1 MKNQKI
7 AKKGLATALSVLSLV
22 NGVPNLLGNL
32 GLSSTVSAAS
42 TKKSGRYNIFYPW
55 ESDKIFEYLKKDS
68 FYKYLILLECCKN
81 EFDDYYKLKNNFLN
95 GKTARNKRNQY
106 EIEKTVG
113 KGNIKEIEKVV
124 KKNFGN
130 SIEKKLNNSDAN
142 KWWEENGKIWW
153 NDYVNITHA
162 KSTNSERYYE
172 DEYENHD
179 DTTLELI
186 SSQKLL
192 LEYYK
197 LIAKKN
203 NFRISD
209 DVKNIDILEKSEEL
223 NEVLKNNFG
232 VFCLEEKK
240 SIFGFEFPTDS
251 YKQKSADKAIVDL
264 LQEENKSLD
273 TLRNNVLKANIAR
286 YTPPLAISGIL
297 FFGSGSLG
305 HIKKLI
311 ADGFK
316 GAKAGLIKAYNRF
329 IYNRLTLEKD
339 PVKLKELMEQYLK
352 TSVFRQDSAMD
363 KIVGIMSGMS
373 DLWNSSD
380 NSGQPCTSACTM
392 TFMGDSGIGKTYAA
406 RMLSKAIFHKDMQ
419 PWQFITST
427 SVTAASSGAKVN
439 KDKDGKSESTEKL
452 SPADQLFNENSE
464 LVRQLRLNNRV
475 IIVLDEVD
483 KMHMSADPND
493 TILERLRDA
502 RDTGRLLVRK
512 GVNYDY
518 IDVSRTVFI
527 CITNEF
533 RECWGLPK
541 DTSLTEAQSASR
553 TTVERDRSLTNRFDI
568 VEFKYF
574 DSEDY
579 QIILRPQIEE
589 LKDEYLN
596 NYKININISDK
607 TIKAIGDAAEVKN
620 KGVRGVNDFLV
631 SLRGKLVEYRCKNK
645 EVSSEEQKVDVTYL
659 PESNSFE
666 IK

>member
-7 AKKGLATALSVLSLV
+7 INKSLAVTLSVLSLV
-22 NGVPNLLGNL
+22 NGGPDLLYHSMNCVPKVEALGLLKNTRYSIDEPWKCKDMCNYLINDVYYCNLL
-32 GLSSTVSAAS
+32 
-42 TKKSGRYNIFYPW
+42 K
-55 ESDKIFEYLKKDS
+55 FE
-68 FYKYLILLECCKN
+68 FYKDRITGYH
-81 EFDDYYKLKNNFLN
+81 
-95 GKTARNKRNQY
+95 
-106 EIEKTVG
+106 
-113 KGNIKEIEKVV
+113 NIKKTYGEDKD
-124 KKNFGN
+124 
-130 SIEKKLNNSDAN
+130 KKLTDIVGIVKNYELDSNKIQGWWAEN
-142 KWWEENGKIWW
+142 GEKWWK
-153 NDYVNITHA
+153 DYVAVKHTGA
-162 KSTNSERYYE
+162 PKRYGLADKFVAAM
-172 DEYENHD
+172 DEKNLEND
-179 DTTLELI
+179 VEI
-186 SSQKLL
+186 SDEFMASKELL
-192 LEYYK
+192 LEYYEMV
-197 LIAKKN
+197 AKN
-203 NFRISD
+203 NGFKISNHS
-209 DVKNIDILEKSEEL
+209 KNSDFFKNCEGLK
-223 NEVLKNNFG
+223 EVLDNNFG
-232 VFCLEEKK
+232 KFFLEKRT
-240 SIFGFEFPTDS
+240 SYGIFGSFGTGGRETT
-251 YKQKSADKAIVDL
+251 SAYDALINFIDDEATRL
-264 LQEENKSLD
+264 SSLESMALKEKISKFAPPLSVAGVLFLG
-273 TLRNNVLKANIAR
+273 TGTFKNVL
-286 YTPPLAISGIL
+286 G
-297 FFGSGSLG
+297 F
-305 HIKKLI
+305 IKN
-311 ADGFK
+311 GFK
-316 GAKAGLIKAYNRF
+316 GAKIGLIKAYNRF

-352 TSVFRQDSAMD
+352 TSVFRQDAAMD

-439 KDKDGKSESTEKL
+439 KDKDGNSESTEKL

-541 DTSLTEAQSASR
+541 DTTLTEAQSASR
-553 TTVERDRSLTNRFDI
+553 TNVERDRSLTNRFDI